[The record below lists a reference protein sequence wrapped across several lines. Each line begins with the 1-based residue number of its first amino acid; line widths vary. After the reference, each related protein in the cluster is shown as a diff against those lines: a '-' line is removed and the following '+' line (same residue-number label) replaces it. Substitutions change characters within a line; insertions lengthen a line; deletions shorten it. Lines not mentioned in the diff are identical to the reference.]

1 MARELVAHNKPI
13 FNQLH
18 PRIYAAAV
26 GFVAWF
32 AVAAWVLF
40 DRRSDT
46 GLPLAIVSVF
56 FLVAV
61 LLPWSMFLVWK
72 RHRMPEQRHPNKTS
86 FHDWRTGDFA
96 VWGAKLHGTR
106 AANRCAAAARGCR
119 DRSHGDRNC
128 VPDLRGRRFVE
139 HDPEKACP
147 ALG

>member
-106 AANRCAAAARGCR
+106 AAIDALLPLAAVAIGLTAIGIVFLICAAAA
-119 DRSHGDRNC
+119 S
-128 VPDLRGRRFVE
+128 
-139 HDPEKACP
+139 
-147 ALG
+147 